1 MALHNFLYDLQCLA
15 ELDHFQVTIQRQQP
29 WIWSSFSQRSA
40 RKWPYMLF
48 VNLTK
53 QVQQDGMMEK
63 GSSNVEKV
71 VTKAYLTLIRLLLQ
85 LSKDYTKK
93 RDFP

>member
-1 MALHNFLYDLQCLA
+1 MALHDLFYDLQCLGK
-15 ELDHFQVTIQRQQP
+15 LDSLQVTIQRQQP

-53 QVQQDGMMEK
+53 QVQQNRMMEK

-71 VTKAYLTLIRLLLQ
+71 VTNG
-85 LSKDYTKK
+85 
-93 RDFP
+93 